1 MLGFPRSW
9 DRTILKICLAEFS
22 PPIRILDISY
32 QQRIRLC
39 LCLFPARRAHSGM
52 ARESHHVEFIAARAF
67 EIQEPVFEIIATHE
81 LVYRLDQ
88 TRSQQPVCILFLE
101 FREVTVEAQGG
112 ASLVH
117 GDIMK
122 NSDCNSEL
130 HAKFISLLFDGFFAR
145 A

>member
-1 MLGFPRSW
+1 
-9 DRTILKICLAEFS
+9 
-22 PPIRILDISY
+22 
-32 QQRIRLC
+32 
-39 LCLFPARRAHSGM
+39 M

-67 EIQEPVFEIIATHE
+67 EIQKPILEVMASYE
-81 LVYRLDQ
+81 LVYRFNQ

-101 FREVTVEAQGG
+101 FREVTVEAQVG

-130 HAKFISLLFDGFFAR
+130 HAKFISLSFY
-145 A
+145 